1 MTGSIPVL
9 YMQVEQVLGVR
20 VEKFTVR
27 ENILL
32 VSLTVLLMI
41 LSCPAKAVV
50 MIMMTPKKA
59 ECSMHY

>member
-1 MTGSIPVL
+1 
-9 YMQVEQVLGVR
+9 MQVEQVLGVR